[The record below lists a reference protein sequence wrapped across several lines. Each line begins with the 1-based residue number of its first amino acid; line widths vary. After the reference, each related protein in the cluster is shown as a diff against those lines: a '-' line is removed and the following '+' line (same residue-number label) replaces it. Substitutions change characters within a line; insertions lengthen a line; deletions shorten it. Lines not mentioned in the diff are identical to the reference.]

1 MLRIISFERQ
11 NGVFSG
17 IVNLFKTAKLVEF
30 YNQHTLPPTIL
41 YHRTTK
47 LGLCEESNLLL
58 NEARGEG
65 GEEEENDEDEDENED
80 EDEDEEVEEE
90 EEEEEEDEDENED
103 EDEDEDDDGEDDY
116 DDDDDDND
124 DNDCFLPL

>member
-65 GEEEENDEDEDENED
+65 GGGSGRGGG
-80 EDEDEEVEEE
+80 
-90 EEEEEEDEDENED
+90 
-103 EDEDEDDDGEDDY
+103 GEGRGRGRER
-116 DDDDDDND
+116 
-124 DNDCFLPL
+124 